1 MSSLLILPVLNDFI
15 SVDLSYEWQLIF
27 GYESND
33 GDDDDDEVM
42 FPCYELITKFLAS
55 DYICIAHPFHL
66 LRQRQHHHHH
76 HHADL
81 DDDDVNE
88 YHQWQSWSV

>member
-1 MSSLLILPVLNDFI
+1 M
-15 SVDLSYEWQLIF
+15 IF
-27 GYESND
+27 GYEAD
-33 GDDDDDEVM
+33 DTDDDDDEVM
-42 FPCYELITKFLAS
+42 FPCYELITKFPTS